1 MRLSF
6 FSGRFIKHRNPPI
19 FRNPA
24 RRTPEAQ
31 SAKQRKTRNMS
42 DKVIHLNSSNF
53 DATIAS
59 DKPVLVDFW
68 APWCGPCRMLGP
80 TIDELAET
88 VGGSALICKLN
99 VDESPDI
106 AAKIRRQP
114 DSDHN
119 IFQKFQAPRGV
130 RNGDER
136 RAACKA
142 ESHLISARSENPPPP
157 RNGAGG
163 FFLPEVRGLPAFLR
177 AAQPRGNGR
186 SGKFPHR
193 V

>member
-68 APWCGPCRMLGP
+68 APWCGPVPNARPNHRRARRNRRRLRADMQAQCGRISGHR
-80 TIDELAET
+80 
-88 VGGSALICKLN
+88 
-99 VDESPDI
+99 
-106 AAKIRRQP
+106 AKIRRQP

-163 FFLPEVRGLPAFLR
+163 FFLPEVRGLPAFFAR
-177 AAQPRGNGR
+177 GAAA
-186 SGKFPHR
+186 GKWTER
-193 V
+193 EISA